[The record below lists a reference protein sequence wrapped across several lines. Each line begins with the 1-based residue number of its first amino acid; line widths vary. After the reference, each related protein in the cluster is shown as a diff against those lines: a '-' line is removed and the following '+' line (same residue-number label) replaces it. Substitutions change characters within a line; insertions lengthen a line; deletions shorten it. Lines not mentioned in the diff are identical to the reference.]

1 MKPIRVHEFRM
12 DGNTFSSKLTAGGI
26 VVDVVTDEN
35 HKDIVELEINVK
47 EENRNIGLIG
57 CAKIKRFD
65 DNSSD
70 PNNLKYYRPHSYS
83 DLDLP
88 IIGETVEL
96 IKTSGGSLVYKRLS
110 SQNINTGNAI
120 TNSNEKF
127 SPQKDTPNPSKD
139 YKTVSQT
146 GTPNSSNSQVDEPSN
161 QYFEPSTI
169 NPLQYF
175 EGDKVIQSRFG
186 QSIRFSG
193 FNNEETKFSPTIIIR
208 NRQGDE
214 SKKNNKKG
222 APIYENIVDD
232 GSTIVLSSG
241 EHLLNFTPGTVDTP
255 LETEPIKATE
265 PELKDRDQI
274 LINSGRIILS
284 SKDSEML
291 FYSKGDYGFISDGK
305 FTIDNG
311 EGGADLDFGDDVNIT
326 TDRLDG
332 NFSVL
337 TGNGEIRLNTD
348 EQGNSPTTGNREPIV
363 RGQVLVDLLTEL
375 IDEINKQVYSTPAG
389 PTAVGPNNSSKFET
403 IKGKLTDFLSTLNY
417 TQ

>member
-1 MKPIRVHEFRM
+1 MKSLKVNAFTGGIADSH
-12 DGNTFSSKLTAGGI
+12 KLYGGI

-35 HKDIVELEINVK
+35 HKDIAELEINVT
-47 EENRNIGLIG
+47 EEKRNVGLIG

-65 DNSSD
+65 DNSSN

-83 DLDLP
+83 DLELP

-96 IKTSGGSLVYKRLS
+96 IKTNGGSLVYKRLP

-120 TNSNEKF
+120 TSPSKKF
-127 SPQKDTPNPSKD
+127 FPQKDTPSPSKD

-146 GTPNSSNSQVDEPSN
+146 GTPNSSNSEVDEPSN
-161 QYFEPSTI
+161 EYFESSII
-169 NPLQYF
+169 NPLQFF
-175 EGDKVIQSRFG
+175 EGDKLIQSRFG

-193 FNNEETKFSPTIIIR
+193 YNNEEKTFAPTIIIR

-241 EHLLNFTPGTVDTP
+241 KHLLNFTPGTFDTP

-348 EQGNSPTTGNREPIV
+348 EQGNSPSTGDREPIV
-363 RGQVLVDLLTEL
+363 RGQVLVNLLTEL

-389 PTAVGPNNSSKFET
+389 PTAVGPNNASKFET